1 MLRFFANRA
10 LGAFSKRYDYDVSY
24 MRAILASSPR
34 AFMRLAGITKAAQ
47 HCEVAPK
54 NAFYSA
60 KLIGAL
66 AEDCGP
72 CTQLVVNMAR
82 EAGVADAQI
91 EAVLRRETAAMA
103 PDTALGFRFAEAVVF
118 RQEHEDETREAVR
131 AQWGDKGVIDLTYAL
146 QIGRLFP
153 MIKAGLGYAKE
164 CRRVHI
170 GARPV
175 DVAKR
180 AA

>member
-1 MLRFFANRA
+1 MFRLIARRA
-10 LGAFSKRYDYDVSY
+10 LKAFSERYDYDARY
-24 MRAILASSPR
+24 MQAILGASPH
-34 AFMRLAGITKAAQ
+34 AFLRLYAITKAAT
-47 HCEVAPK
+47 HREAAPVE
-54 NAFYSA
+54 AIYAA
-60 KLIGAL
+60 KLVGAL

-82 EAGVADAQI
+82 EAKIADGQI
-91 EAVLRRETAAMA
+91 EAVLRRDAAAMS
-103 PDTALGFRFAEAVVF
+103 PDTALGFRFGEAIIA
-118 RQEHEDETREAVR
+118 HAANDDEVREAVR

-146 QIGRLFP
+146 QVGRLFP

-164 CRRVHI
+164 CRRVRV
-170 GARPV
+170 GGTSV